1 MILYLQPCG
10 TVSCSDQRSTDFAG
24 MIDSSLKNY
33 SRITLAH
40 YSHCR
45 SEASSAI
52 KDTKSEAWDAGR
64 FLPLLISPI
73 TPQIKQLFLYI

>member
-10 TVSCSDQRSTDFAG
+10 TVSRSDQRSTDFAG

-33 SRITLAH
+33 RRITLTH
-40 YSHCR
+40 YSNRR

-52 KDTKSEAWDAGR
+52 KDTKSEARDAGR
-64 FLPLLISPI
+64 FLPLYLLLPL
-73 TPQIKQLFLYI
+73 K

>member
-10 TVSCSDQRSTDFAG
+10 TVSCSDFAG

-40 YSHCR
+40 YSHR
-45 SEASSAI
+45 RLEASSAI
-52 KDTKSEAWDAGR
+52 KDTKSEARDAGIL
-64 FLPLLISPI
+64 LPLLVCPV
-73 TPQIKQLFLYI
+73 TPKIKQLLSHI